1 MEIKRFLSPKKGEV
15 MVKITIEEN
24 GLIETF
30 NTEHYIIGVID
41 EEKDEVTV
49 TMSGDDLFIG
59 YLNTIIQKDVLN
71 YIK

>member
-1 MEIKRFLSPKKGEV
+1 